1 MTWALRN
8 LYFRLTH
15 KDCVILNVQYRL
27 CFTKVCKIGRIFDK
41 NLFILGT
48 KLNILKNVLLRV
60 EREVRF
66 PWEHCFSLQL
76 ACSELHRE
84 EPSSRD
90 KTEFVKAVQPRVIFK
105 KSGQQTRTG
114 NLYLLQYFQL
124 HGSTCSTLGRDFV
137 SWGTSSR
144 TLFVKLLRMF
154 VRSRFLSALIV
165 TLGDF
170 CASRQ
175 VYSMCFTDFFYRH
188 LILCNAIS

>member
-1 MTWALRN
+1 MNWALRN

-76 ACSELHRE
+76 ACSELQRE
-84 EPSSRD
+84 EPSARD

-114 NLYLLQYFQL
+114 NLCLLQYFKL
-124 HGSTCSTLGRDFV
+124 HGSTLGRDFV
-137 SWGTSSR
+137 SWDTSSR

-154 VRSRFLSALIV
+154 VRSRFLSAFIV